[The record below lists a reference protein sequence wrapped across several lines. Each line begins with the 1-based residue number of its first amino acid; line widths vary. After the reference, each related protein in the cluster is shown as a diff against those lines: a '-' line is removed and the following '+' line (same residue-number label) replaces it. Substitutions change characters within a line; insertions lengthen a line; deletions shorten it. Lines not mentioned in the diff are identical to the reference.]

1 METGVAHNAKSE
13 ILNMCFREMMAYV
26 KLQKNQH
33 QIRASTQETKCSRQL
48 KVTNKQPP
56 LFW

>member
-1 METGVAHNAKSE
+1 MAHNAKSE